1 MKSMQK
7 LHDFQERLEMSQK
20 ASDEP
25 FWENVYRR
33 AFVGYVGN
41 LPVLVDSPAQ
51 RLGIDRFVVLSSGK
65 ELRIDE
71 KKRETV
77 YPDILLEYLSNDQT
91 GAPGWIEK
99 DLLIDYIA
107 YAFMPAKR
115 VHLYPWQQLRQTW
128 VKYGPA
134 WQKTYKKVPAQN
146 AGYTTWSLAVPIA
159 VLDEAIRE
167 VSVIQLGSVAA
178 LGKNPEPVAIWT
190 PTMITEFCREIAA
203 AGQNVPQVVK
213 TLYGGNLRNVS
224 PDMARSR
231 WEAYRKDKAA

>member
-1 MKSMQK
+1 MQK

-25 FWENVYRR
+25 FWENVYSR

-41 LPVLVDSPAQ
+41 LPVLEDSPAQ

-107 YAFMPAKR
+107 YAFMPVKR
-115 VHLYPWQQLRQTW
+115 VHLYPWQQLRLAW
-128 VKYGPA
+128 SRHGAA
-134 WQKTYKKVPAQN
+134 WQKAYKKVPAQN
-146 AGYTTWSLAVPIA
+146 QGYVTWSVAVPIS

-167 VSVIQLGSVAA
+167 ACVIQLGSVAS
-178 LGKNPEPVAIWT
+178 LGEQPEPVAIWT
-190 PTMITEFCREIAA
+190 PAMITAFCREIAT

-213 TLYGGNLRNVS
+213 ALYGGNLRNAS
-224 PDMARSR
+224 PQEARAK
-231 WEAYRKDKAA
+231 WEAYRKNKAA